1 MAAAYSIV
9 FVRTAD
15 ELRGGSRLVP
25 VRVTGFEV
33 HAVDSEGVP
42 VDIYAEMR
50 LDLSL
55 IDVTQVGPIIGV
67 VAEEIQI
74 LAQRV
79 DVAGL
84 SYLQDV
90 NKAGQLIDLME
101 ITVQTPVGDAA

>member
-42 VDIYAEMR
+42 VDIYVEMR
-50 LDLSL
+50 LDMSL
-55 IDVTQVGPIIGV
+55 IDVTQVGPILGV
-67 VAEEIQI
+67 VADEIVI
-74 LAQRV
+74 LSQRWE
-79 DVAGL
+79 VAGL
-84 SYLQDV
+84 SYLQVV
-90 NKAGQLIDLME
+90 NKAGMFSD
-101 ITVQTPVGDAA
+101 